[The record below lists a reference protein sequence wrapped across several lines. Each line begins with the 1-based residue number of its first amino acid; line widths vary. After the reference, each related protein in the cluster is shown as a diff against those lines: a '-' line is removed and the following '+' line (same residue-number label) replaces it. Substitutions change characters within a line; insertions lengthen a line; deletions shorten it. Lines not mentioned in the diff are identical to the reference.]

1 MGSWIEWEIK
11 IEGKRSREENILDS
25 KMRERRGVEGGISKW
40 ADLGSGLS
48 LAGGRL
54 TSSCPCPLSTLELM
68 WWNLVE
74 RNLWNSLE
82 EKKKN
87 YWWVWGCERLR
98 EHGQLW
104 GWGKWGEL
112 TGDGRFIDSVFHEAW
127 VFLAPIAS
135 ITTSTCCLLEPWPSS
150 SMGGLS
156 HPAAEPSPEE
166 PVA

>member
-1 MGSWIEWEIK
+1 MGWPRI
-11 IEGKRSREENILDS
+11 RA
-25 KMRERRGVEGGISKW
+25 V
-40 ADLGSGLS
+40 LGWRQTDQFMSLPTFYLRVNVVKSGWKE
-48 LAGGRL
+48 
-54 TSSCPCPLSTLELM
+54 PLEQP
-68 WWNLVE
+68 W
-74 RNLWNSLE
+74 R
-82 EKKKN
+82 KKKN
-87 YWWVWGCERLR
+87 YWSVWGCECLR

>member
-25 KMRERRGVEGGISKW
+25 KMRESRGVEGGISKW

-82 EKKKN
+82 EKKKKLLVSVR
-87 YWWVWGCERLR
+87 VWMFKGTRSAVGLR
-98 EHGQLW
+98 EV
-104 GWGKWGEL
+104 
-112 TGDGRFIDSVFHEAW
+112 GRTDWRWEIYRQCISW
-127 VFLAPIAS
+127 
-135 ITTSTCCLLEPWPSS
+135 
-150 SMGGLS
+150 GLS
-156 HPAAEPSPEE
+156 LSSTNSQHHHLYLLSPR
-166 PVA
+166 AMAQ